1 MEGLVIVPG
10 FTEVGSCCYSRDMGV
25 EFKGKIMLRGF
36 REVKCW
42 WEGGEVGK
50 VEG

>member
-1 MEGLVIVPG
+1 ME
-10 FTEVGSCCYSRDMGV
+10 FED
-25 EFKGKIMLRGF
+25 KIMLQGF

-42 WEGGEVGK
+42 WEVGEVGK